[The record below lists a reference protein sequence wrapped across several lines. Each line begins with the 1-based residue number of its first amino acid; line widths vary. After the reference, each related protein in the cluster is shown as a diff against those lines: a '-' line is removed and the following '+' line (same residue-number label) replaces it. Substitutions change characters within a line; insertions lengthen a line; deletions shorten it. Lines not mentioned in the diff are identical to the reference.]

1 MKKYLA
7 ILLTIMYT
15 GCSTVD
21 KEDRGYCLDYKSAPV
36 EEEKC
41 TPLYGAMICTVEQR
55 TRYWCALWSEEAKPK
70 KDDE

>member
-15 GCSTVD
+15 GCSSVD
-21 KEDRGYCLDYKSAPV
+21 EENRGYCLDYRTAPV

-41 TPLYGAMICTVEQR
+41 TPLYGALICVTEVR

>member
-1 MKKYLA
+1 MKKTLVF
-7 ILLTIMYT
+7 LSCLMYT

-21 KEDRGYCLDYKSAPV
+21 DENRGYCLDYRTAPV

-41 TPLYGAMICTVEQR
+41 TPLYGALICVTEVK